1 MAATHKFENCVR
13 NGEIFYRWPGAVWYT
28 VFAYARQA
36 DGSND
41 ITEGQVVKE
50 VTLGVFLYG
59 AVAGVS
65 VATMGTMLA
74 PTAVALAPLAVAGT
88 LTAEAAAAAVLTASA
103 EAAVAGAIAGASFY
117 NSAEAAKEAL
127 GLAFKKSNL
136 YCEMKGCYGGGSG
149 SWLVVEGG
157 PYMDSSGHW
166 QPQDLKLRKAT
177 QEELFRNG
185 KFTRYSHSCYHT
197 QEDLQCTENCPY
209 C

>member
-28 VFAYARQA
+28 VFAYARQP

-65 VATMGTMLA
+65 VATMDTML
-74 PTAVALAPLAVAGT
+74 
-88 LTAEAAAAAVLTASA
+88 A

-157 PYMDSSGHW
+157 PYTWTAVAVGS
-166 QPQDLKLRKAT
+166 PRT
-177 QEELFRNG
+177 
-185 KFTRYSHSCYHT
+185 
-197 QEDLQCTENCPY
+197 
-209 C
+209 